1 MKKKIT
7 GVFIAALFIAV
18 AATAQKP
25 DENAPGRKPGPEE
38 RLKHVTEKL
47 QKDLS
52 LTADQQQKVTA
63 AFKEFFDAMQKQMPK
78 PDEAQAPPPPPP
90 PPANKDAVKKLAEAR
105 DAKIKTVLTADQF
118 AKYVE
123 IEKQMR
129 PGQPGKPPA
138 PDKQ

>member
-25 DENAPGRKPGPEE
+25 DENAPGRKPGSEE

-63 AFKEFFDAMQKQMPK
+63 AFKEFFDALQKQMPK
-78 PDEAQAPPPPPP
+78 PDEAQAPPP

-118 AKYVE
+118 AKYME

-129 PGQPGKPPA
+129 PGQTGKPPA
-138 PDKQ
+138 PAKQ